1 MPLGTVP
8 LSARV
13 SNLLGFESPERRSAA
28 SYERE
33 LAAHKATESELR
45 KALAGNEFCFAR
57 RTLRSGGRRC

>member
-1 MPLGTVP
+1 MPLGNVP

-13 SNLLGFESPERRSAA
+13 YTLLGFESPEPRTAA

-45 KALAGNEFCFAR
+45 KLSPATRRCFAR
-57 RTLRSGGRRC
+57 RTPRSANRRC